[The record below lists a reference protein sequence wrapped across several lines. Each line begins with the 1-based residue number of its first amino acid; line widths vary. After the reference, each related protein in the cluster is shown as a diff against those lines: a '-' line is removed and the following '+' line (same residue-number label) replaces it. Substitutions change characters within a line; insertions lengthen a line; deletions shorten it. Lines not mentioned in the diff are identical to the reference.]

1 MSTPQTRLP
10 STAYFVRRL
19 LAYHL
24 WSQVASGCCWVLF
37 HPWPLFPGLL
47 AKAFFDLL
55 QGRAPA
61 YVTLQRLVALVVALA
76 PPRAAYTPQVPTLLS
91 GTLRENLLL
100 GRDADDRAL
109 HRAIDCA
116 VLEADLA
123 TFPAGLETL
132 IGARGVRLSGG
143 QIQRTAAARMFVRE
157 SDLLVMDDL
166 SSALD
171 VETEHLLWQR
181 LLARRDA
188 TVLAVSH
195 RPLLLRAADQVIV
208 LEEGRL
214 VAMGPP
220 DEVLSS
226 LLQR

>member
-1 MSTPQTRLP
+1 MPTTALCTAP
-10 STAYFVRRL
+10 STA
-19 LAYHL
+19 
-24 WSQVASGCCWVLF
+24 
-37 HPWPLFPGLL
+37 
-47 AKAFFDLL
+47 
-55 QGRAPA
+55 
-61 YVTLQRLVALVVALA
+61 
-76 PPRAAYTPQVPTLLS
+76 
-91 GTLRENLLL
+91 
-100 GRDADDRAL
+100 
-109 HRAIDCA
+109 A

-157 SDLLVMDDL
+157 ADLLVMDDL

-171 VETEHLLWQR
+171 VETEHTA
-181 LLARRDA
+181 LAASAGTTRRNSA
-188 TVLAVSH
+188 WPSPTAH
-195 RPLLLRAADQVIV
+195 CCCAPPTQVIV